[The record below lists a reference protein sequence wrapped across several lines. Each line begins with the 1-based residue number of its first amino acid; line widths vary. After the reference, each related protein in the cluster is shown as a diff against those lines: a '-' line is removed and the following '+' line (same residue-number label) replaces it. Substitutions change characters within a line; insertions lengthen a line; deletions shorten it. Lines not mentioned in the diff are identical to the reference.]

1 MRQKSSLTNRMTR
14 YLYFALGGVV
24 LMAGASTFVS
34 NPSQSQ
40 STNDSIYD
48 NLALFGEVF
57 ESIRYNYVEEID
69 DKELIHS
76 AINGM
81 LTSLDPHSNFL
92 SAEDF
97 NDMQQRTRGEFGGLG
112 IEITMEDGFVK
123 VVSPIDDTPADKAGI
138 LSGDLIVGIDG
149 ESVLGM
155 TLTEAV
161 DLMRGEIGSE
171 ITITVKRG
179 DKPVFDVTLSR
190 DVIKMRSVRYESFGN
205 VGYIRVTTFSEQT
218 TPGVMNAVDSLRDEH
233 GKNLAGLVID
243 LRNNPGGLLNEA
255 ISVTDAFLN
264 EGEIVSTRGRND
276 GSASRFFAQNGD
288 ISDGLPIVVLIN
300 SGSASAS
307 EIVAGAFKDHGRAL
321 IMGTRSFGKG
331 SVQSIIPVGRDGAMR
346 LTTARYYTPSGV
358 SIQGTGITPDILVEL
373 ALVEDID
380 DGAFREE
387 DLKGSLENN
396 NAENGTTND
405 DDNTAEDDMP
415 EAIRDYQ
422 LARAVDL
429 LSGLRVFNGLSQ

>member
-1 MRQKSSLTNRMTR
+1 MRHNTSLTHRMFR
-14 YLYFALGGVV
+14 YFCFVLGGMV

-40 STNDSIYD
+40 STNSSIYD

-57 ESIRYNYVEEID
+57 ESIRYNYVEEVD
-69 DKELIHS
+69 DKELIYS

-97 NDMQQRTRGEFGGLG
+97 NDMQDRTRGEFGGLG

-149 ESVLGM
+149 QGVLGM

-179 DKPVFDVTLSR
+179 DKPVFDLTLNR
-190 DVIKMRSVRYESFGN
+190 DVIKMRSVRFESFGN
-205 VGYIRVTTFSEQT
+205 VGYIRITTFSEQT
-218 TPGVMNAVDSLRDEH
+218 TPGLITAVQSLKDKH
-233 GKNLAGLVID
+233 GKALAGLVID

-255 ISVTDAFLN
+255 ISVTDAFLS

-276 GSASRFFAQNGD
+276 GSASRFFAQKGD
-288 ISDGLPIVVLIN
+288 ISNGLPIIVLIN

-331 SVQSIIPVGRDGAMR
+331 SVQSVIPVGRDGAMR

-373 ALVEDID
+373 ALVEDIE

-396 NAENGTTND
+396 NAENGTAD
-405 DDNTAEDDMP
+405 DSLSANETDAP

-429 LSGLRVFNGLSQ
+429 LSGLRVFNGLGQ